1 MEGLVGIQRIVVHE
15 PKISANRIRTAFAII
30 RRGCKTETVTYDIRY
45 QEDVFAL
52 DSEVDSALARMV
64 ALQPL
69 VNLGLFAGRLE
80 TEFPL
85 DPLDVVFLNELL
97 RAISKEILINRIH
110 DPDRSVV
117 DERERPPFRK
127 RKSYTDLVLAAPNQ
141 PPARIGSRAT
151 PDSVGVLLNAAPEAV
166 LNAAVFR
173 DIGAPVIGLVVSTG
187 AADQRV
193 GDDVAA
199 RLGAGGLAVTQV
211 SSNLE
216 SVLASLADQVRAIQ
230 HGPVSKKGRARFACY
245 VRGPSVFALLPLL
258 RARGIGLL
266 ALPDRYPGHLPEPF
280 HGVSH
285 YGGRYEHTRYF
296 HDLLTRYL
304 LERGPTVDVFSPLA
318 PLGEMGVLRVLAQGF
333 PGSLPLWMP
342 CPNPKVTTRKV
353 SPCGDCES
361 CRRAAAQLISV
372 DSDPARV
379 GLGPD
384 ALKSLFREGLTSK
397 ENDPE
402 TVEEVRVRLAR
413 LGWNVRN
420 GDAGAEPPVSFR
432 REVERLRFDNR
443 MTFIDTIPKRHRAR
457 FYRRLLDFIPGALV
471 WTGDAW
477 TDFDLLS
484 SKEMLREKVLFAPS
498 LASAA

>member
-1 MEGLVGIQRIVVHE
+1 M
-15 PKISANRIRTAFAII
+15 
-30 RRGCKTETVTYDIRY
+30 
-45 QEDVFAL
+45 
-52 DSEVDSALARMV
+52 
-64 ALQPL
+64 
-69 VNLGLFAGRLE
+69 
-80 TEFPL
+80 
-85 DPLDVVFLNELL
+85 
-97 RAISKEILINRIH
+97 
-110 DPDRSVV
+110 
-117 DERERPPFRK
+117 
-127 RKSYTDLVLAAPNQ
+127 
-141 PPARIGSRAT
+141 
-151 PDSVGVLLNAAPEAV
+151 
-166 LNAAVFR
+166 
-173 DIGAPVIGLVVSTG
+173 
-187 AADQRV
+187 
-193 GDDVAA
+193 
-199 RLGAGGLAVTQV
+199 
-211 SSNLE
+211 
-216 SVLASLADQVRAIQ
+216 
-230 HGPVSKKGRARFACY
+230 
-245 VRGPSVFALLPLL
+245 
-258 RARGIGLL
+258 L

-443 MTFIDTIPKRHRAR
+443 MTFIDHDPQAPSRALLPSPPR
-457 FYRRLLDFIPGALV
+457 LHSRCPGVDRRRVDRLRSALLE
-471 WTGDAW
+471 GDAA
-477 TDFDLLS
+477 
-484 SKEMLREKVLFAPS
+484 RESTVRAVARERRVGS
-498 LASAA
+498 M